1 MKLERL
7 IGILAILLQKDTVTA
22 PYLAEHF
29 EVSRRTINRDV
40 EELCRA
46 GIPIYTRQGQ
56 GGGISIMEDY
66 KIERTLLTGREMQD
80 ILAGLRSL
88 DSVNGTNRYGQLMDK
103 LAAGSSDFL
112 TGNQSILID
121 LSSWYKNSLASR
133 IELIRS
139 AIDTGTEIEF
149 LYFSPQA
156 ESRRTIEPCYLI
168 FQWTAWY
175 IWGWCKQKKEFRL
188 FKLNRMD
195 QVQMNGNHFE
205 KRKAPMPDLSNEVI
219 FPGGI
224 LVKAVFEPECKWKL
238 VEEFGADSFTEN
250 EEGKLFFQAEYTRR
264 EHLISWLMGFGDK
277 AEVLEPLDVRE
288 EIKCSIEKMKSM
300 YKKSI

>member
-29 EVSRRTINRDV
+29 EVSRRTINRDIEV
-40 EELCRA
+40 LCRA

-88 DSVNGTNRYGQLMDK
+88 DSVNGTRRYEQLMDK

-112 TGNQSILID
+112 TGNHSILID
-121 LSSWYKNSLASR
+121 LSSWYKNSLAPR

-139 AIDTGTEIEF
+139 AIDTGIELEF
-149 LYFSPQA
+149 LYYSPQT
-156 ESRRTIEPCYLI
+156 ESKRIIEPYYLI
-168 FQWTAWY
+168 FQWAGWY
-175 IWGWCKQKKEFRL
+175 LWGWCKQKKEFRL

-195 QVQMNGNHFE
+195 QVHMNGIRFE
-205 KRKAPMPDLSNEVI
+205 KRKAPLPDLSNETV

-224 LVKAVFEPECKWKL
+224 QVKAVFEPECKWKL
-238 VEEFGADSFTEN
+238 VEEFGTGCFTEMEN
-250 EEGKLFFQAEYTRR
+250 GKLLFQAEYTRR

-288 EIKCSIEKMKSM
+288 EIKCSIEKMKRK
-300 YKKSI
+300 YK

>member
-7 IGILAILLQKDTVTA
+7 IGILTILLQKDTVTA
-22 PYLAEHF
+22 PYLAEYF

-40 EELCRA
+40 EVLCRA

-88 DSVNGTNRYGQLMDK
+88 DSVNGTRRYEQLMDK

-112 TGNQSILID
+112 TGNQSVLIN
-121 LSSWYKNSLASR
+121 LSSWYKNSLAPR
-133 IELIRS
+133 IEVIRN
-139 AIDTGTEIEF
+139 AIDTGIELEF
-149 LYFSPQA
+149 QYFSSQA
-156 ESRRTIEPCYLI
+156 ESRRTIEPYYLI
-168 FQWTAWY
+168 FQWEGWY
-175 IWGWCKQKKEFRL
+175 LWGWCKHKKEFRL

-195 QVQMNGNHFE
+195 QVHMNGIHFE
-205 KRKAPMPDLSNEVI
+205 KRKAPLPDLSNETV

-224 LVKAVFEPECKWKL
+224 QVKAVFEPVCKWKL
-238 VEEFGADSFTEN
+238 VEEFGADCFTEM
-250 EEGKLFFQAEYTRR
+250 EDGKLFFQTEYTRKD
-264 EHLISWLMGFGDK
+264 HLISWLMGFGDK

-300 YKKSI
+300 YEKNT